1 MRDTGKLFDR
11 PRLCR
16 PRIRT
21 TQRYNIVDPAEVRPN
36 VRTNRRDLLFT
47 VKLQSLNPDGSARV
61 ILTPPT
67 NIQVQFD
74 FEAGVGPRNI
84 RYGRVNLEC
93 RWLLHLRRILAVYTG
108 YYNEL
113 RTRLSRWTKI
123 HRPNG
128 PSTGSVSS
136 PHSRSS
142 ADFIIHIINTVGY
155 SFRQAHLAGADV

>member
-47 VKLQSLNPDGSARV
+47 VKLQSLNPDGSGRV

-113 RTRLSRWTKI
+113 RTRLSLDKDSPAQRPI
-123 HRPNG
+123 HRFG
-128 PSTGSVSS
+128 
-136 PHSRSS
+136 
-142 ADFIIHIINTVGY
+142 
-155 SFRQAHLAGADV
+155 QLAAQPILGGLHHPYHQYCRI